1 MYIVIYYL
9 LGSALALLTAILS
22 NSVFFALP
30 FAWLSI
36 SLFAVSAAYW
46 RSAPQIFRK
55 KQNGSIPLYIRW
67 IFIPFL
73 LGVQL
78 YNSWAR
84 RADKVPAI
92 QKIQDNLFLACR
104 LFPSDM
110 AALQREGVKA
120 ILDVTAEFDGLDWSS
135 QAEDLAYFNIPVL
148 DHQSPASEDLLR
160 AVNWIDNQLRAER
173 PVVIHCALGRGRSVF
188 VTAAYLLS
196 KNKDLT
202 VDEALSAIRSIR
214 STANL
219 NKKQLRALTKIYSL
233 NLLDL
238 AEPAWLIANPVA
250 GGGKWQQQRQNI
262 EQQLMPYLQLHLVE
276 TSLEISASELS
287 KEAISKGAK
296 TIIACGGDGTL
307 TEVANEL
314 VDSQLTLG
322 IIPFGTANA
331 LAHVL
336 FGFMSKVNAVDLAC
350 EHIIA
355 GTVTRIDT
363 AQCNQQLMLLV
374 TGLGF
379 EHKMI
384 ALADREHK
392 NDSGQLA
399 YISGLWQAVNINET
413 LSLMVQ
419 IDGKPAEKIEVCSLV
434 VANSAPFTTALA
446 QGGGLP
452 DLHDGKL
459 DLTWLPADQTPASN
473 FYNLAELTV
482 AGLLPGYNAEG
493 VRHAKIETIH
503 ICAVSGEDLNFVV
516 DGETYSATELEIK
529 VKPKSLNV
537 LAPAL
542 KY

>member
-1 MYIVIYYL
+1 MYIGIYYL
-9 LGSALALLTAILS
+9 LGSLLALLAAIFS
-22 NSVFFALP
+22 NNVFFALP

-46 RSAPQIFRK
+46 HSAPKIFRK
-55 KQNGSIPLYIRW
+55 KQNGRIPLYIRW
-67 IFIPFL
+67 IFIPVL

-92 QKIQDNLFLACR
+92 QKIHHNLFLACR

-110 AALQREGVKA
+110 AALEQEGVKA
-120 ILDVTAEFDGLDWSS
+120 ILDVTAEFNGLDWSS
-135 QAEDLAYFNIPVL
+135 QAEDLAYLNIPVL
-148 DHQSPASEDLLR
+148 DHQSPATEDLLR
-160 AVNWIDNQLRAER
+160 AVNWVDNQLRADR

-202 VDEALSAIRSIR
+202 VNEALNAIRSIR

-219 NKKQLRALTKIYSL
+219 NKKQLRTLTRIHSL

-238 AEPAWLIANPVA
+238 AEPAWLIVNPVA
-250 GGGKWQQQRQNI
+250 GGGKWRQQRQTI
-262 EQQLMPYLQLHLVE
+262 EQQLMPHMQLHIVE
-276 TSLEISASELS
+276 TTEHTSASALT
-287 KEAISKGAK
+287 KEAISKGTK
-296 TIIACGGDGTL
+296 VIIACGGDGTL

-314 VDSQLTLG
+314 VDSDLTMG

-336 FGFMSKVNAVDLAC
+336 FGVMSKVNAVDLAC
-350 EHIIA
+350 EHIIN

-374 TGLGF
+374 AGLGF
-379 EHKMI
+379 EFKMI
-384 ALADREHK
+384 ALADRDHK

-419 IDGKPAEKIEVCSLV
+419 IDGKPAEKIAVCSLV

-452 DLHDGKL
+452 DLRDGKL
-459 DLTWLPADQTPASN
+459 DLTWLPAEQSAASN
-473 FYNLAELTV
+473 LYNLAELTV
-482 AGLLPGYNAEG
+482 AGLLPGYNADG
-493 VRHAKIETIH
+493 VKHAKIETIH
-503 ICAVSGEDLNFVV
+503 IRAVSGEELNFVV
-516 DGETYSATELEIK
+516 DGETYVATELEIK

-537 LAPAL
+537 LAPTPGI
-542 KY
+542 

>member
-250 GGGKWQQQRQNI
+250 GGGKWQQQ
-262 EQQLMPYLQLHLVE
+262 
-276 TSLEISASELS
+276 
-287 KEAISKGAK
+287 
-296 TIIACGGDGTL
+296 
-307 TEVANEL
+307 
-314 VDSQLTLG
+314 
-322 IIPFGTANA
+322 
-331 LAHVL
+331 
-336 FGFMSKVNAVDLAC
+336 
-350 EHIIA
+350 
-355 GTVTRIDT
+355 
-363 AQCNQQLMLLV
+363 
-374 TGLGF
+374 
-379 EHKMI
+379 
-384 ALADREHK
+384 
-392 NDSGQLA
+392 
-399 YISGLWQAVNINET
+399 
-413 LSLMVQ
+413 
-419 IDGKPAEKIEVCSLV
+419 
-434 VANSAPFTTALA
+434 
-446 QGGGLP
+446 
-452 DLHDGKL
+452 
-459 DLTWLPADQTPASN
+459 
-473 FYNLAELTV
+473 
-482 AGLLPGYNAEG
+482 
-493 VRHAKIETIH
+493 
-503 ICAVSGEDLNFVV
+503 
-516 DGETYSATELEIK
+516 
-529 VKPKSLNV
+529 
-537 LAPAL
+537 
-542 KY
+542 